1 MRRRRRGALLVLAG
15 LAVFAVLVYAFRP
28 SGGTSSAADPT
39 STLSAVDLAAQKAA
53 QNAEAGAKAVDE
65 LEQRA
70 WSIGPYAS
78 QIPAGDG
85 VNGGAEQGN
94 AVALTFDDGPGPDTW
109 DVLALLKRYKMHA
122 TFFVIGQNIEA
133 NPGVI
138 AAAVRDG
145 HVVGD
150 HSWTHASLPSL
161 DQAGLDRELV
171 DTKAAIQREAGQA
184 PTLMRPPFGD
194 FTAKTN
200 QYARAKG
207 MLPVLWTI
215 DTDDWQLQDPAT
227 IAANV
232 LNSPAL
238 KPGAII
244 LLHDGTMNRQMTVNA
259 LPMILDG
266 LRKRGLRSVT
276 VPELLRAGPP
286 SVARPGDYTLSDYA
300 TQQG

>member
-1 MRRRRRGALLVLAG
+1 MLVGLALVGALI
-15 LAVFAVLVYAFRP
+15 YAFRP
-28 SGGTSSAADPT
+28 SGDASSASADPT
-39 STLSAVDLAAQKAA
+39 ATMSAVDIAAQKAA
-53 QNAEAGAKAVDE
+53 KNATAGAKAVDE

-70 WSIGPYAS
+70 WSVGEYANQVPS
-78 QIPAGDG
+78 SDG
-85 VNGGAEQGN
+85 VNAGADKGGV
-94 AVALTFDDGPGPDTW
+94 VALTFDDGPGRDTW

-122 TFFVIGQNIEA
+122 TFFVIGQNIES

-145 HVVGD
+145 NVVGD

-161 DQAGLDRELV
+161 DQSGLTREIM
-171 DTKAAIQREAGQA
+171 DTKSAIQREAGQA

-200 QYARAKG
+200 EYVRSKG

-215 DTDDWQLQDPAT
+215 DTDDWQLQDPGT

-244 LLHDGTMNRQMTVNA
+244 LLHDGSMNRQMTVNA
-259 LPMILDG
+259 LPLILDG
-266 LRKRGLRSVT
+266 LVARGLRSVT
-276 VPELLRAGPP
+276 VPELLRQGPP
-286 SVARPGDYTLSDYA
+286 TIARPGDYTLSDYA
-300 TQQG
+300 KQSN

>member
-1 MRRRRRGALLVLAG
+1 M
-15 LAVFAVLVYAFRP
+15 LVYAFRP
-28 SGGTSSAADPT
+28 SGGDSTAAQDPT
-39 STLSAVDLAAQKAA
+39 ATMSAVDLAAQKAA
-53 QNAEAGAKAVDE
+53 KGAEAGAKAVDE

-70 WSIGPYAS
+70 WSVGPYAS
-78 QIPAGDG
+78 QIPTSDG
-85 VNGGAEQGN
+85 VNGGAAQGD
-94 AVALTFDDGPGPDTW
+94 AVALTFDDGPGRDTW
-109 DVLALLKRYKMHA
+109 DVLALLKRYKMRA
-122 TFFVIGQNIEA
+122 TFFVIGQNVA
-133 NPGVI
+133 DNPGVI

-145 HVVGD
+145 NVVGD

-161 DQAGLDRELV
+161 DQAGLEREVL
-171 DTKAAIQREAGQA
+171 DTRAAIQKEAGQA

-200 QYARAKG
+200 EYVRSQG

-244 LLHDGTMNRQMTVNA
+244 LLHDGSRDRQMTVNA

-266 LRKRGLRSVT
+266 LVKRGLRSVT

-286 SVARPGDYTLSDYA
+286 SIARPGDYKLSDYA
-300 TQQG
+300 KASN

>member
-1 MRRRRRGALLVLAG
+1 MVAVLA
-15 LAVFAVLVYAFRP
+15 YAFRP
-28 SGGTSSAADPT
+28 SGDAGPTAQDPT
-39 STLSAVDLAAQKAA
+39 STLSAVDRAAQRAA
-53 QNAEAGAKAVDE
+53 ENAEAGAKAVSE

-78 QIPAGDG
+78 QIPPSDG
-85 VNGGAEQGN
+85 VNGGAAQGN
-94 AVALTFDDGPGPDTW
+94 AVALTFDDGPGRDTW
-109 DVLALLKRYKMHA
+109 DVLALLKKYKMQA
-122 TFFVIGQNIEA
+122 TFFVIGQNVA
-133 NPGVI
+133 DNPGVI

-145 HVVGD
+145 NVVGD

-161 DQAGLDRELV
+161 DRAGLDREIL
-171 DTKAAIQREAGQA
+171 DTRTAILKEAGQA

-200 QYARAKG
+200 AYVRGKG

-215 DTDDWQLQDPAT
+215 DTDDWQLQDPGT

-244 LLHDGTMNRQMTVNA
+244 LLHDGTRNRQMTVNA

-266 LRKRGLRSVT
+266 LVKRGLRSVT
-276 VPELLRAGPP
+276 VPELLRVGPP
-286 SVARPGDYTLSDYA
+286 AIARPGDYTLSDYA
-300 TQQG
+300 KASN

>member
-1 MRRRRRGALLVLAG
+1 MLVG
-15 LAVFAVLVYAFRP
+15 LALVGVLIYAFRP
-28 SGGTSSAADPT
+28 SDGGSASGADPT
-39 STLSAVDLAAQKAA
+39 ATLSAVDLAAQKAA
-53 QNAEAGAKAVDE
+53 KSAEAGAKAVDE

-70 WSIGPYAS
+70 WSIGEYAS
-78 QIPAGDG
+78 QVPSSDG
-85 VNGGAEQGN
+85 VNAGAERGN
-94 AVALTFDDGPGPDTW
+94 MVALTFDDGPGKDTW
-109 DVLALLKRYKMHA
+109 DVLALLKRYKMRA
-122 TFFVIGQNIEA
+122 TFFVIGQNIEN

-145 HVVGD
+145 NVVGD

-161 DQAGLDRELV
+161 DQSGLTREIM
-171 DTKAAIQREAGQA
+171 DTKSAIQREAGQA

-200 QYARAKG
+200 EYVRSKG

-215 DTDDWQLQDPAT
+215 DTDDWQLQDPGT

-244 LLHDGTMNRQMTVNA
+244 LLHDGSMNRQMTVNA
-259 LPMILDG
+259 LPLILDG
-266 LRKRGLRSVT
+266 LVARGLRSVT
-276 VPELLRAGPP
+276 VPELLRQGPP
-286 SVARPGDYTLSDYA
+286 TIARPGDYTLSDYA
-300 TQQG
+300 KQSN